1 MTPADAP
8 QGEGWERLL
17 AAARRRLERGGALT
31 GSVGLNDPSEA
42 ERRVIIGITGRYR
55 PESVKRLTVSLA
67 ELDAALSARYGS
79 GLRDVLAGLGGPIR
93 DRAAERAALERERER
108 LLSLAGNSR
117 HAAEPWFSAWLDE
130 LAAGGG
136 LTRLVRRGDGRLLV
150 QATGVLDLLPAPPGS
165 SPAPAPAPA
174 ASAETG
180 EQILALPVLA
190 ERATGDTKSLAPGSP
205 LASLVL
211 RALALRSGLPAVP
224 GDRTGQ
230 RRLWESAGVIV
241 DDLASQ
247 VLVLNIRTR
256 RTGVTSGW
264 LDEAARHGIPFRLTL
279 QQQTVSPVVPA
290 VGEIYVCE
298 NPAVLRTAAADL
310 GARAPAL
317 VCTEGIPSAACHR
330 LLDAAVTAGARL
342 WWRAD
347 FDWTGLRIVDRA
359 ISRYGAA
366 PWRMATADYAAGLA
380 EGESTPLTGPPALSP
395 WDPGLAGLMAA
406 HDRAVMEER
415 LLPSLL
421 ADLRPVP

>member
-1 MTPADAP
+1 MTSADEP
-8 QGEGWERLL
+8 QGEGWKRLL
-17 AAARRRLERGGALT
+17 AAARRSLERGGALT

-42 ERRVIIGITGRYR
+42 ERRVVIGITGRYR
-55 PESVKRLTVSLA
+55 PESVKRLTVSLS

-79 GLRDVLAGLGGPIR
+79 GLREVLTGLGGPIR
-93 DRAAERAALERERER
+93 DRAAERAALEWERER
-108 LLSLAGNSR
+108 LLGLAGDSR
-117 HAAEPWFSAWLDE
+117 HVAEPWFSAWLDE
-130 LAAGGG
+130 LAAGGT

-150 QATGVLDLLPAPPGS
+150 QATGVLDLLPSPPRS
-165 SPAPAPAPA
+165 SLAPA
-174 ASAETG
+174 APAETG
-180 EQILALPVLA
+180 EQILPLPVLA

-230 RRLWESAGVIV
+230 RRLWESAGVIM

-256 RTGVTSGW
+256 RTGVASGW
-264 LDEAARHGIPFRLTL
+264 LNEAARYGIPFRLTL
-279 QQQTVSPVVPA
+279 QQQTVSPVVPSS
-290 VGEIYVCE
+290 GKIYVCE

-342 WWRAD
+342 RWRAD

-359 ISRYGAA
+359 ISRYDAA
-366 PWRMATADYAAGLA
+366 PWRMATADYTAGLA
-380 EGESTPLTGPPALSP
+380 GGESTALTGSPALSP
-395 WDPGLAGLMAA
+395 WDPGLAELMAA
-406 HDRAVMEER
+406 CDRAVMEER

-421 ADLRPVP
+421 ADLRPEP